1 MDMKPTLEVEGNS
14 LVINVPMKFKRRG
27 GRKEIIVPEGLKS
40 SAAQRLDAQ
49 ESLLTALA
57 KAHLWKDLLDS
68 GKILSISELAQRLGL
83 DQSYIARTLRL
94 SYLAPDIIE
103 DIARGNEPSGLS
115 LAKLHKGIPL
125 LWEEQ
130 RMRFAFP
137 EK

>member
-40 SAAQRLDAQ
+40 SGASRLDAQ

-68 GKILSISELAQRLGL
+68 GKVLSISELAQRLGL

-103 DIARGNEPSGLS
+103 DIVRGKEPSGPS

-130 RMRFAFP
+130 RKRFAFP

>member
-27 GRKEIIVPEGLKS
+27 GRKEIIVPEGLTHS
-40 SAAQRLDAQ
+40 EGPRMDAQ

-57 KAHLWKDLLDS
+57 KAHLWRDLLDS
-68 GKILSISELAQRLGL
+68 GKVLSISELAQRLGL

-103 DIARGNEPSGLS
+103 DIVRGKEPSGLS

-130 RMRFAFP
+130 RKRFAFP

>member
-40 SAAQRLDAQ
+40 SAAPRLDAQ

-68 GKILSISELAQRLGL
+68 GKVISISELAQRLGL
-83 DQSYIARTLRL
+83 DKSYLVRTLRL

-103 DIARGNEPSGLS
+103 DIVRGNEPSGLS

-130 RMRFAFP
+130 RKRFAFP